1 MDFDLAILTNKRVF
15 ADSGNDYAELRSSQR
30 MRFFFGEKPVAKFAL
45 VTDES
50 GTAYEINET
59 DTFEISGDIDK
70 VHAQSAGTLSAA
82 YSGAVVEISMALTTA
97 PSRTSGSLLLRNAA
111 NQRERVAYTAYTGTG
126 PYVFTVDK
134 TLDYVYASGDYG
146 AVADD
151 LMFYC
156 DDVTIDTVNNT
167 IQFDGIDC
175 FTLPFEDKLTSDPL
189 DIYVEVKRWVSGETR
204 PRILAQGMAYALGAV
219 RDVEGA
225 GAASATAYA
234 EMDNRYVAKAASLM
248 TGYIRT
254 TGIITPTELAADA
267 DDYAPTG
274 AAAATVLRL
283 SADAAH
289 DITGLAGGSD
299 GRILYLHNV
308 GAETITLKAED
319 ASSAAANRFAISAD
333 FELEANAVALLQ
345 YDDTSDRWRVIGG
358 AGGSSTVS
366 EITGGLKHT
375 GFVYTDPQLSGQ
387 QDDLDLT
394 IADVVVVSLIASE
407 AIDITGL
414 AGGVTG
420 KHLMVINN
428 GNYAITLK
436 YQNGS
441 SLSANQFWPSL
452 NEDLVLN
459 HGDGCILWYSG
470 SKWRVVA
477 STVSQPKSIFID
489 SLEMLACTTA
499 PAAAGT
505 KEYDT
510 DKPELR
516 YFAFDSGAT
525 KERVQFRKRMPIN
538 WTLNKITAKFYWS
551 SAASSTAGDT
561 VEWGIKAVAL
571 RNHDAIAAAFG
582 TPQVISDTLL
592 ADNGGDMQISPAT
605 PALTIGGTPAAGAMA
620 CFEVYRNT
628 DGTDDMTED
637 AWLFGVELIFG

>member
-15 ADSGNDYAELRSSQR
+15 ADPENDYAELRSSQR
-30 MRFFFGEKPVAKFAL
+30 MRFFFGEMPVAKFAL

-59 DTFEISGDIDK
+59 DTFELSGDIDK

-82 YSGAVVEISMALTTA
+82 YSGAVVSISMALTTA

-156 DDVTIDTVNNT
+156 DDVTIDTENNT

-254 TGIITPTELAADA
+254 TGIITPDELEDDA

-333 FELEANAVALLQ
+333 FELAADVVALLQ

-358 AGGSSTVS
+358 AGSGSVDD
-366 EITGGLKHT
+366 ITKGLKHSALVT
-375 GFVYTDPQLSGQ
+375 SSTLAASQN
-387 QDDLDLT
+387 DLDLS
-394 IADVVVVSLIASE
+394 IADTVMVSLIASA

-420 KHLMVINN
+420 KHLMIINN

-436 YQNGS
+436 YQNAA
-441 SLSANQFWPSL
+441 SLPANQFWPPL
-452 NEDLVLN
+452 NEDLILN
-459 HGDGCILWYSG
+459 NGDGCILWYSG

-477 STVSQPKSIFID
+477 STVSASPSIFID

-510 DKPELR
+510 DKPEMR

-538 WTLNKITAKFYWS
+538 WATNKITAKFYWS

-571 RNHDAIAAAFG
+571 RNSDAIAAAFG
-582 TPQVISDTLL
+582 TPQVVSDTLL
-592 ADNGGDMQISPAT
+592 ADNGGDWQASPAT

-620 CFEVYRNT
+620 CFEIYRNT